1 MANKRRANMSPEEFA
16 DNLTKEMDE
25 ELSNGLGEDE
35 EATPIYDEEE
45 LDTETLEERVISGE

>member
-25 ELSNGLGEDE
+25 ELSNGRGPE
-35 EATPIYDEEE
+35 EEEEE
-45 LDTETLEERVISGE
+45 LDTETAEERATSGE